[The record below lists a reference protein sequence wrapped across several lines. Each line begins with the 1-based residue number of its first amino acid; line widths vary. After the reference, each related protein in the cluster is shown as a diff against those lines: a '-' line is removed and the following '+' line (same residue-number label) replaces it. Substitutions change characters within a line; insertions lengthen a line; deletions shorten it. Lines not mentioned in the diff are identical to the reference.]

1 MAISRMHPIANWV
14 RLAPHEH
21 RRALDK
27 VLQFRDAAPDPTASG
42 VPEAAVAWFWE
53 SELPRLLQRP
63 DVRNQALERLRELR
77 DTRLR
82 LGDQITMQA
91 GALLEQ
97 QALVEVEH
105 QQLAA
110 LVEVPCGS

>member
-21 RRALDK
+21 RRALDR

-42 VPEAAVAWFWE
+42 MPEAAVAWFWTE
-53 SELPRLLQRP
+53 ELPRLLQRP
-63 DVRNQALERLRELR
+63 DVRNQALERLQELQ

-97 QALVEVEH
+97 QALAEVEH
-105 QQLAA
+105 QQLAE
-110 LVEVPCGS
+110 LVAVLP

>member
-1 MAISRMHPIANWV
+1 MAISRMHPVANWV

-27 VLQFRDAAPDPTASG
+27 VLQFRDAAPDPMASG
-42 VPEAAVAWFWE
+42 LPEAAVTWFWTE
-53 SELPRLLQRP
+53 ELPRLLQRP
-63 DVRNQALERLRELR
+63 DVRQQALDRLQELQ

-110 LVEVPCGS
+110 LVEVPHGS

>member
-27 VLQFRDAAPDPTASG
+27 VIQFRDAAPDPTASG
-42 VPEAAVAWFWE
+42 LPEAAVAWFWTE
-53 SELPRLLQRP
+53 ELPRLLQRP
-63 DVRNQALERLRELR
+63 DVRNQALERLQELH

-97 QALVEVEH
+97 QAAVELEH

-110 LVEVPCGS
+110 LVEVLP

>member
-1 MAISRMHPIANWV
+1 MISRMHPIANWV

-42 VPEAAVAWFWE
+42 LPEAAVAWFWTE
-53 SELPRLLQRP
+53 ELPRLFQRP
-63 DVRNQALERLRELR
+63 DVRNQALERLQELQ
-77 DTRLR
+77 DTRHR
-82 LGDQITMQA
+82 LADQIQMQA

-97 QALVEVEH
+97 QAVVELEQ

-110 LVEVPCGS
+110 LVEVSDG

>member
-1 MAISRMHPIANWV
+1 MISKKHPVCNWL

-27 VLQFRDAAPDPTASG
+27 VIQFRDSSDNPMASG
-42 VPEAAVAWFWE
+42 MPEAAVAWFWTE
-53 SELPRLLQRP
+53 ELPRLLTRP
-63 DVRNQALERLRELR
+63 DVRKQAIERLQELH
-77 DTRLR
+77 DTRNR

-97 QALVEVEH
+97 QAEIAAE
-105 QQLAA
+105 LAM
-110 LVEVPCGS
+110 LNQVLP

>member
-27 VLQFRDAAPDPTASG
+27 VLQFRDSSDNPMASG
-42 VPEAAVAWFWE
+42 LPEAAVAWFWE

-63 DVRNQALERLRELR
+63 DVRNQALERLQELQ

-97 QALVEVEH
+97 QAAVELEH

-110 LVEVPCGS
+110 LVEALP

>member
-1 MAISRMHPIANWV
+1 MAISRMHPVCNWV

-27 VLQFRDAAPDPTASG
+27 VLQFRDSSDNPMASG
-42 VPEAAVAWFWE
+42 LPEAAVVWFWE
-53 SELPRLLQRP
+53 SELPRLLSRP
-63 DVRNQALERLRELR
+63 DVRNQALERLQELQ
-77 DTRLR
+77 DTLLR

-97 QALVEVEH
+97 QAAVELEH

-110 LVEVPCGS
+110 LVAVLP

>member
-1 MAISRMHPIANWV
+1 MISKKHPVCNWV

-27 VLQFRDAAPDPTASG
+27 VLQFRDSSDNPMASG
-42 VPEAAVAWFWE
+42 MPEAAVAWFWE

-63 DVRNQALERLRELR
+63 DVRNQALERLQELQ
-77 DTRLR
+77 DTRNR
-82 LGDQITMQA
+82 LADQITMQA

-97 QALVEVEH
+97 QAAVEVEH

-110 LVEVPCGS
+110 LVEVLP

>member
-1 MAISRMHPIANWV
+1 MIARKHPIANWL
-14 RLAPHEH
+14 RLPPAEC
-21 RRALDK
+21 RRTLDR

-42 VPEAAVAWFWE
+42 LPEAAVVWFWE

-63 DVRNQALERLRELR
+63 DVRNQALERLRELQ

-97 QALVEVEH
+97 QAAVELEH

-110 LVEVPCGS
+110 LVEVLP

>member
-1 MAISRMHPIANWV
+1 MTISRKHPVANWV

-27 VLQFRDAAPDPTASG
+27 VLQFRDTSPDPLASG
-42 VPEAAVAWFWE
+42 LPEAAVQWFWTE
-53 SELPRLLQRP
+53 ELPKLLSRP
-63 DVRNQALERLRELR
+63 DVRQQALERLQELQ

-82 LGDQITMQA
+82 LSDQIQMQA

-97 QALVEVEH
+97 QAAVEVEH

-110 LVEVPCGS
+110 LVEACHA